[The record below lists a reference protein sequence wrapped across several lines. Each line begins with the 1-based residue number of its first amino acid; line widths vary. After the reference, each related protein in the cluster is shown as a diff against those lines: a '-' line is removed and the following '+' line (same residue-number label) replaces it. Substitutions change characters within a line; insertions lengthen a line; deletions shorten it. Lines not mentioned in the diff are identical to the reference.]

1 MEILYFSSGIL
12 TVVLVYMVVSVFK
25 LNKKVNLLE
34 ESEDFAKIEYNNI
47 YRTIEINDDKITR
60 EIENI
65 YRTIDSRV
73 DKLDNRLS
81 NVVEEHKRQTNIEY
95 NEIYREMDVRI
106 NHHATQPIKEIS
118 ENIVREIDHLQRT
131 IDSRVD
137 KLETRLTKN
146 S

>member
-65 YRTIDSRV
+65 YRIIDSRV